1 MADERKDARVP
12 ESKIK
17 LAATARV
24 TKKISQSSERI
35 NYAQKFDNIVFI
47 LHSSICSHPILQ

>member
-12 ESKIK
+12 ESKII

-24 TKKISQSSERI
+24 TKK
-35 NYAQKFDNIVFI
+35 NIAIF
-47 LHSSICSHPILQ
+47 